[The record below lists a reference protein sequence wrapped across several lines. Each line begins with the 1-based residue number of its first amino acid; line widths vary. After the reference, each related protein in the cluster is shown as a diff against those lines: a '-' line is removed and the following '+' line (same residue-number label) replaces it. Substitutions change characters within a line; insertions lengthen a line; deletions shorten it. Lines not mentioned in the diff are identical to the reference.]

1 MHKAKSDKHVFN
13 RNVVVLMV
21 AMAYSIFAIYT
32 SGQEAVFGAMIV
44 MAIAYVMFG
53 FIANRFDDLMNV
65 ASTDTAT

>member
-1 MHKAKSDKHVFN
+1 
-13 RNVVVLMV
+13 MV
-21 AMAYSIFAIYT
+21 AMAYSILAIYT

-65 ASTDTAT
+65 ASTDSAT